1 VRTLAFPL
9 ALLLV
14 VAAPIAAIGALSTA
28 GQWARWMVRTGGLL
42 GVAGLVVTGV
52 ATVNLLVP
60 RTCASNPTE
69 RNRPVI
75 SLVEGGGSCSRSAA
89 AQLQLAV
96 LAGLG
101 ASLLVWVRRSARDG
115 VGGAPAARCL

>member
-1 VRTLAFPL
+1 VHTLAFPL

-14 VAAPIAAIGALSTA
+14 VAAPIAAVGALSTA
-28 GQWARWMVRTGGLL
+28 AQWSRWMVRTGGLL

-60 RTCASNPTE
+60 RTCGSTPAE
-69 RNRPVI
+69 HNRPVI
-75 SLVEGGGSCSRSAA
+75 SLVVGGGPCSRSAA
-89 AQLQLAV
+89 AQLEVAV

-101 ASLLVWVRRSARDG
+101 ASLLVWVRRTTRDG
-115 VGGAPAARCL
+115 VGGAPAARCP